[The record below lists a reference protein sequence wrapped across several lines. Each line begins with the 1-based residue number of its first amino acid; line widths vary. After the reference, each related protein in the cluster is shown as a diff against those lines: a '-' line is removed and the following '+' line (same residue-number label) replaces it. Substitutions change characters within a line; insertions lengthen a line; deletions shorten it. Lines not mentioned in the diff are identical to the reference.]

1 MTTNKRED
9 FVPNE
14 NVEAS
19 TSDSSEQ
26 RWAVYI
32 CVLLQNIFFFLYIY
46 RILFCMFEAL

>member
-9 FVPNE
+9 SVPNE

-19 TSDSSEQ
+19 SSESSEE

-32 CVLLQNIFFFLYIY
+32 YVLLQNIFFFLYIY
-46 RILFCMFEAL
+46 RIPFYMFEAL